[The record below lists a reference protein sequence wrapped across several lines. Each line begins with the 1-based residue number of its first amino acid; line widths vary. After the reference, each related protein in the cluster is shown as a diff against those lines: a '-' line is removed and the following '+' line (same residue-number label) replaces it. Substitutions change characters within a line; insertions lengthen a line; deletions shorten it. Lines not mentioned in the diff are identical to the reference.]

1 MLKFQKLWYSS
12 IAPWKAHWKSEGS
25 LFRAGL
31 SDRFLPARVRDF
43 PEFPPDRPAPKE
55 IALHYYQFNIGDYS
69 SHTRHL
75 TLFED
80 LAYRRLLDEYY
91 LHERPFSECLTTVA
105 RQIGMRDQENEVKY
119 VLETFFVLG
128 ERGWENKRAE
138 EEIARFKAKNEA
150 SSRGGKKSAE
160 RRLNIGSSDLEVDLK
175 SPSSTVQPTN
185 NHKPITNNQE
195 PVKNNTRL
203 PAFSRPP
210 DVEESVWNDFCQ
222 HRKAQRAT
230 ITQTAIDG
238 IQKEAKKAGWNLEA
252 ALRECVLR
260 GWRGFKAEWVR
271 EKSLN
276 RQEALEARNRAI
288 GDAWLAKETA
298 NETR

>member
-1 MLKFQKLWYSS
+1 M
-12 IAPWKAHWKSEGS
+12 
-25 LFRAGL
+25 
-31 SDRFLPARVRDF
+31 
-43 PEFPPDRPAPKE
+43 
-55 IALHYYQFNIGDYS
+55 HYYTFNIGDYRRD
-69 SHTRHL
+69 TTHL
-75 TLFED
+75 SLLEHGI
-80 LAYRRLLDEYY
+80 YRQLIDTYY
-91 LHERPFSECLTTVA
+91 LSEKPLNKDFDELMRSHCVRSADEMQALKNVLKDFFLETEKGYFHKA
-105 RQIGMRDQENEVKY
+105 CDRQIKQFKEKSEKARLSAEARWKPSESDRNADGMRTHSEGNANGM
-119 VLETFFVLG
+119 L
-128 ERGWENKRAE
+128 
-138 EEIARFKAKNEA
+138 
-150 SSRGGKKSAE
+150 
-160 RRLNIGSSDLEVDLK
+160 
-175 SPSSTVQPTN
+175 TN

-203 PAFSRPP
+203 AAFSRPL

-238 IQKEAKKAGWNLEA
+238 IQKEAKKAGWNLEI

-276 RQEALEARNRAI
+276 RQEALEARNRAV

>member
-1 MLKFQKLWYSS
+1 M
-12 IAPWKAHWKSEGS
+12 
-25 LFRAGL
+25 
-31 SDRFLPARVRDF
+31 
-43 PEFPPDRPAPKE
+43 E
-55 IALHYYQFNIGDYS
+55 IVLHYYQFNIGDYA

-75 TLFED
+75 SRDED
-80 LAYRRLLDEYY
+80 LAYRRLLDLYY
-91 LHERPFSECLTTVA
+91 LQEKPLPKEPEKCARLISMNECSTDVERVLNEFFTL
-105 RQIGMRDQENEVKY
+105 DEN
-119 VLETFFVLG
+119 
-128 ERGWENKRAE
+128 GWVNKRADK
-138 EEIARFKAKNEA
+138 EIFKYH
-150 SSRGGKKSAE
+150 GKSAQASVAGKASAE
-160 RRLNIGSSDLEVDLK
+160 ARKQRALSVGSTD
-175 SPSSTVQPTN
+175 VQPN
-185 NHKPITNNQE
+185 KKHKPITNNQE

-276 RQEALEARNRAI
+276 RQEALEARNRAV